1 MLLHFDFLFLDWDE
15 IVTRPVSRSRVL
27 VSVSSITEIHFD
39 LGTMPRKGPRNYS
52 PMVSLL
58 KSLLR
63 QSFTSNQENS
73 MKNFLKLF
81 IRDER
86 GLAAVEYALVAG
98 VVVAGLVGVFGAIGG
113 NASIRLQQLA
123 DALATP

>member
-39 LGTMPRKGPRNYS
+39 LGARPRKGPRNYS
-52 PMVSLL
+52 SMVSLL
-58 KSLLR
+58 KSSLR

-98 VVVAGLVGVFGAIGG
+98 VVVAGLVGLFGQIGT
-113 NASIRLQQLA
+113 AAAARLQILVT
-123 DALATP
+123 ALTT